1 MTRIR
6 SSKMRSVATVMAVVF
21 AAGMVAACGGG
32 GGGGASV
39 SPTPSPPPPPP
50 PPSSV
55 TISGQVT
62 FDKVP
67 HNTAAGVSSN
77 IVRSSLNYN
86 AITQEP
92 VRGVIVQAVNGAG
105 TVLDTTTTDASGN
118 YSVTVDSST
127 SVRIQARSEMQQ
139 TTGATWDIQV
149 LDNTSGNAIYVLA
162 GSLTD
167 SGTANST
174 RNLNAGS
181 GWNGSGYTSDA
192 ARAAAPF
199 SILDAIYQA
208 VTTIAAVDTDVVF
221 PELDVLWSV
230 NNVDAPGNVAIGQ
243 IGTSSYSRTAGGTPT
258 IRILGDENG
267 DTDEYDVSVIVHEF
281 GHYFE
286 DQLSRSD
293 SPGGPHSVENRL
305 DSRLAF
311 GEGWGNAFAGM
322 ILGDPVYRDT
332 SGAQQS
338 DGFAFSVEADLT
350 TATGTSRDQGWFNE
364 GSVQQILYDIFD
376 STNDGAD
383 TISGGFA
390 PLYNAFTDPA
400 YINNV
405 DFTTIFAFA
414 DRVRSEASVSG
425 TALDALLTAED
436 INGSGPQ
443 GTGETNI
450 GGVAQSIP
458 VYNTVTV
465 GGAPITVCST
475 ALNGES
481 NKHGVREFISV
492 TLASTGAVT
501 MTATEVSGP
510 ATTTDPDFQIWEQ
523 GRLFSSDSRGQDRRS
538 QSSADGSEVWTG
550 TLDAGTYAIDIYDC
564 NNAGCNPAG
573 VADSCF
579 SFTVN

>member
-1 MTRIR
+1 
-6 SSKMRSVATVMAVVF
+6 
-21 AAGMVAACGGG
+21 
-32 GGGGASV
+32 
-39 SPTPSPPPPPP
+39 
-50 PPSSV
+50 V

-67 HNTAAGVSSN
+67 HNTGAGAGSN
-77 IVRSSLNYN
+77 IVASSLNYN

-92 VRGVIVQAVNGAG
+92 VRGVIVQAVNGTG
-105 TVLDTTTTDASGN
+105 TVLDTATTDASGN
-118 YSVTVDSST
+118 YSVSVDPST

-139 TTGATWDIQV
+139 STGATWDIQV

-181 GWNGSGYTSDA
+181 GWDPALNAGAGGYTSDA

-199 SILDAIYQA
+199 SILDAMYQT
-208 VTTIAAVDTDVVF
+208 VTTIAAIDTDVVF

-230 NNVDAPGNVAIGQ
+230 NNVATSGNVANGE
-243 IGTSSYSRTAGGTPT
+243 IGTSSYTRTAGGTPT
-258 IRILGDENG
+258 IRILGDEND

-293 SPGGPHSVENRL
+293 SPGGSHSLSNRL

-332 SGAQQS
+332 AGAQQGS
-338 DGFAFSVEADLT
+338 GFAFSVEADLT
-350 TATGTSRDQGWFNE
+350 AATGTSRDQGWFNE

-383 TISGGFA
+383 TISGGFE

-414 DRVRSEASVSG
+414 DRIRSEASVSG
-425 TALDALLTAED
+425 TALDAMLTAED

-475 ALNGES
+475 ALNGET

-492 TLASTGAVT
+492 TLPSTGPVT

-510 ATTTDPDFQIWEQ
+510 ATTTDPDFRIWEQ
-523 GRLFSSDSRGQDRRS
+523 GRLFSSDTRGQDRRA
-538 QSSADGSEVWTG
+538 QSGADGSEVWTG

-564 NNAGCNPAG
+564 NNAECGAAAA
-573 VADSCF
+573 ADSCF